1 MAGPWHAGMSACWH
15 VPIQWTHKP
24 VSVSVFSIQP
34 SRLSLSTDTDCTALV
49 CSRGENLALLSRIR
63 GNFVTFVQFVGNNQ
77 PLPLCL
83 APWLGAAC
91 RHGPGHSALWET
103 GKCKKRILINSEPLR
118 SREDIHCG
126 QTKCFCS
133 SRKIRPATRH
143 HVSVPGKIQ
152 SRECNLAGWLR
163 SFTERIN

>member
-1 MAGPWHAGMSACWH
+1 MCCADNWCSAVDLYNGGTMACWHVGMLTCWH

-118 SREDIHCG
+118 RTFIADKPS
-126 QTKCFCS
+126 
-133 SRKIRPATRH
+133 
-143 HVSVPGKIQ
+143 VSAA
-152 SRECNLAGWLR
+152 AGR
-163 SFTERIN
+163 

>member
-1 MAGPWHAGMSACWH
+1 MCVVQIIGALLLVYTMAGPWHAGMSACWH

-83 APWLGAAC
+83 SSWLGAAC

-103 GKCKKRILINSEPLR
+103 GKCKTRIVKVTINTISSNEGSQRLHNH
-118 SREDIHCG
+118 REG
-126 QTKCFCS
+126 
-133 SRKIRPATRH
+133 PYL
-143 HVSVPGKIQ
+143 G
-152 SRECNLAGWLR
+152 
-163 SFTERIN
+163 